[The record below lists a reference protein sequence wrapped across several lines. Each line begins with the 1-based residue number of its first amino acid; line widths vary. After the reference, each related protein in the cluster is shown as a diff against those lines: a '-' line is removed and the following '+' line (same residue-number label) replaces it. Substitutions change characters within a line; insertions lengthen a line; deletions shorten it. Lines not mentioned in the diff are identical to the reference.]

1 MKKLWSEIQDI
12 LKAPFVGTLDL
23 GHLFL
28 LVGVVLLFAAL
39 WGLILN
45 HVRLAAMEA
54 V

>member
-1 MKKLWSEIQDI
+1 MKKLWTEIGDI
-12 LKAPFVGTLDL
+12 LKAPFVGNLDL
-23 GHLFL
+23 MHLFM
-28 LVGVVLLFAAL
+28 LVGVVLIFSAI